1 MTDSVAVKT
10 PSRLIELNAKTIQV
24 GAQPAGVWLLGLA
37 FWFATSVVLPVL
49 GSKDFLE
56 TVSTTA
62 GFLCFVT
69 LQFSAIRLTT
79 LLLAGHARYMAINFW
94 VFVYLFF
101 GISALVQVD
110 YGIFPRHQDY
120 VGGGYA
126 PRDLATAQI
135 IVLVGCIAY
144 ELGSYLVRQRTTK
157 RFFMAPRQISISL
170 PALHAFALISCVAGA
185 LYIARAGTS
194 IIGARDSI
202 QNFDSAA
209 VNYVTRMLL
218 FATAFLICYAYRRGQ
233 ILQWRSLSR
242 ISQGLFILCVA
253 LCLLLNNPSTTQ
265 RGVVSAVF
273 GGLAV
278 ASVRVDSK
286 RIVRL
291 LIIGL
296 IGATIL
302 VYPLLNE
309 TFRRSDR
316 AANQVSVVEPGVFGA
331 LRSSDTDF
339 GMYTQIADGIEY
351 VRVDGYSNGSF
362 LASSLLVFIPRSI
375 WTSKS
380 FDVGD
385 TVHDR
390 LGYDSRYNY
399 SSPLWMES
407 FVEGGYIWLSIVLL
421 ALGAFSMLLDLHYLK
436 FPVGR
441 LAIITPAIA
450 FYQGYLLRGS
460 LMASLPMLYVMVVV
474 FLLIVR
480 RPRVIQVPE
489 SELATVARTT

>member
-1 MTDSVAVKT
+1 MTDSVAVKA
-10 PSRLIELNAKTIQV
+10 PSRLIELDAKTIQI
-24 GAQPAGVWLLGLA
+24 GAQPAGVWLLGFG
-37 FWFATSVVLPVL
+37 FWFAIAILLPFL
-49 GSKDFLE
+49 GSKYFLE
-56 TVSTTA
+56 TLLSPA

-69 LQFSAIRLTT
+69 IQLSALRLTM
-79 LLLAGHARYMAINFW
+79 LLLAGQARYMAINFW

-101 GISALVQVD
+101 GISAMVQVD
-110 YGIFPRHQDY
+110 NGVFPRHQAY

-126 PRDLATAQI
+126 PRDLTTAQI

-144 ELGSYLVRQRTTK
+144 ELGSYMVRQRTTK
-157 RFFMAPRQISISL
+157 RFFVAPRQISISL
-170 PALHAFALISCVAGA
+170 PALHAFALISCIAGV
-185 LYIARAGTS
+185 LYIAKSGAS
-194 IIGARDSI
+194 IIGSRDSV

-209 VNYVTRMLL
+209 ANYLTRMLL

-233 ILQWRSLSR
+233 ILKWRSLSR

-253 LCLLLNNPSTTQ
+253 LCLLLNNPTTTQ

-286 RIVRL
+286 RLVRL

-302 VYPLLNE
+302 VYPLLNQ
-309 TFRRSDR
+309 TFRRSDPT
-316 AANQVSVVEPGVFGA
+316 ANQVDVVEPGIFGA

-390 LGYDSRYNY
+390 LGYNSRYNY

-421 ALGAFSMLLDLHYLK
+421 ALGAISMLLDLHYLK

-441 LAIITPAIA
+441 LAILTPAIA

-460 LMASLPMLYVMVVV
+460 LMSSLPMLYVMLTVL
-474 FLLIVR
+474 LLIVR

-489 SELATVARTT
+489 TELATTARTA